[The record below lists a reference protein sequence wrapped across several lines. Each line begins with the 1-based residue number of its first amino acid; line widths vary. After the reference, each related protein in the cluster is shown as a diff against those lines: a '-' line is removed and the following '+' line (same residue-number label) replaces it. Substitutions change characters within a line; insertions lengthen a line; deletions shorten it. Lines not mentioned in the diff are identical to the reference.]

1 MNFIIFIYIVVYGT
15 LQIPEAFCDINTTQ
29 FKCQICQEMFKY
41 NFDFDKITQD
51 TNINKIYPKDKLEST
66 AKEISM
72 QYFFKGAESQFESMI
87 PVDVDFSNCKFVNT
101 DEKCERLKNKLCESL
116 LSLEKHQCE
125 VKTNYNLKKK
135 NVIHFED
142 DFKNSDQNKFNKMS
156 LIQLTPE
163 FIGDNFDSTP
173 KVHWKPPKPVLLQNF
188 ENSIGSQLKE
198 ISQLT
203 SYLFY

>member
-1 MNFIIFIYIVVYGT
+1 MVYGT
-15 LQIPEAFCDINTTQ
+15 LQIPEVFCDFNKLSESNGSHI
-29 FKCQICQEMFKY
+29 KCKICQEMFKY

-51 TNINKIYPKDKLEST
+51 TDIKNIFPKDKLET
-66 AKEISM
+66 VAKEISM

-101 DEKCERLKNKLCESL
+101 DEKCERLKKKLCENL
-116 LSLEKHQCE
+116 LSFEKHQCE
-125 VKTNYNLKKK
+125 VKADYNFKKK
-135 NVIHFED
+135 NDILFKD
-142 DFKNSDQNKFNKMS
+142 DFKNNDQNKFNKMS

-188 ENSIGSQLKE
+188 ENSIGTQLKE

-203 SYLFY
+203 SY